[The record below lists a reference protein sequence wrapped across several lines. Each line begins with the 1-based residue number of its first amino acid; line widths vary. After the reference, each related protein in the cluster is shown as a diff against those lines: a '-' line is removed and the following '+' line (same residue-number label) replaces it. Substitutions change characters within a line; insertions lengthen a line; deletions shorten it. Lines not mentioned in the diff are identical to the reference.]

1 MTWLGQVCAL
11 TAGIAVALLLFGVFR
26 SASRAYLD
34 AHQQMAEH
42 DLAALFVVATGK
54 RLSLLTGLFV
64 SMTAGTA
71 SLLGAGWPVVIATAI
86 GCLLVPRWAINRLKA
101 RRMHRIAEQLPDALA
116 FWAGLLRSGQGLHP
130 ALGQLAEHQAS
141 PLGDE
146 LKVVARQCRLGVSV
160 DAAVHELCER
170 LALPDLR
177 LLSSLLRVARDLGGN
192 LGDSLLRLSDLLR
205 SRLAMEA
212 RIRSLTAQGR
222 LQGVIVG
229 ALPLVLLVVL
239 SFMEP
244 AVMSVLLREPL
255 GWFALALIA
264 TLELLGFVLIRR
276 IVAIEI

>member
-1 MTWLGQVCAL
+1 MV
-11 TAGIAVALLLFGVFR
+11 
-26 SASRAYLD
+26 
-34 AHQQMAEH
+34 
-42 DLAALFVVATGK
+42 
-54 RLSLLTGLFV
+54 
-64 SMTAGTA
+64 
-71 SLLGAGWPVVIATAI
+71 
-86 GCLLVPRWAINRLKA
+86 
-101 RRMHRIAEQLPDALA
+101 
-116 FWAGLLRSGQGLHP
+116 
-130 ALGQLAEHQAS
+130 
-141 PLGDE
+141 
-146 LKVVARQCRLGVSV
+146 RQCRLGVPV
-160 DAAVHELCER
+160 DTAMHDLCER
-170 LALPDLR
+170 LTLPDLR

-264 TLELLGFVLIRR
+264 MLELLGFVLIRR